1 MRRFYFT
8 AAYTRTCTMRPHTL
22 FFLFLKIFF
31 AIQFILVVFGWHS
44 EDSTMYLLT
53 DFIFKT
59 ALGIFLMIYFYIHEI
74 PKMYYWDKVAIS
86 FAGALLTY
94 DSVYNVL
101 PKLLLHYD
109 IVFNPFSLMNMF
121 SNVVKT
127 VGETVTHPPQML
139 SQ

>member
-1 MRRFYFT
+1 
-8 AAYTRTCTMRPHTL
+8 
-22 FFLFLKIFF
+22 
-31 AIQFILVVFGWHS
+31 
-44 EDSTMYLLT
+44 
-53 DFIFKT
+53 
-59 ALGIFLMIYFYIHEI
+59 MIYFYVHEI

-121 SNVVKT
+121 FNVVKT
-127 VGETVTHPPQML
+127 VGETVTHPSQML